1 MSAILN
7 DVRYALRRL
16 GKSPGFTAVALL
28 TLALGIGLNS
38 AVFSLVNAVLFRP
51 MPVDEPDQ
59 LVRIYSW
66 QPGDFTEHLPMSFPD
81 LLDLRER
88 CQSYEEMIGFSFSF
102 LALEIEDQ
110 SQLIIGEM
118 VTGNYFEMLGVPAL
132 LGRTF
137 TAADD
142 QPGSAE
148 KVVVLSHAAFKSRF
162 GADPGVVGRQVRIN
176 GYSFDIIGVASPEF
190 NGLTPGITPELW
202 FPITNS
208 PVIRA
213 LPTTRA
219 GSTTPGLNRIE
230 DRDLRWHWVMGRL
243 QPEVSPAQA
252 AAELSTVVS
261 GLQQEFPDTNADR
274 GMMLLPASQVRIIPA
289 VDSSL
294 QSGSWIVMG
303 IVALVLLIA
312 SANLAN
318 MLLARALSRRQ
329 EIAARLAVGASRGLL
344 IRQLVIESLVLALLG
359 GGLGLLIALVTN
371 QVFNSLSLPMPIQ
384 LSLGLAIDLRVV
396 LFTFVISSIA
406 AVAFGLVPAFDAT
419 RADLATALHGEARL
433 ISGSRQRQ
441 RIRSMLVV
449 AQVALALLLLVSTG
463 LSLRSLQNASRIDP
477 GFDPNGV
484 VVARFAPGLQGYD
497 RAQSKEF
504 FDRLLERVQALPG
517 VDSASYASH
526 VPATVL
532 EFYGELVMPD
542 GEESA
547 PVGEWHRIDAATA
560 GPGYFKTLQIPVLE
574 GRTFSDWDR
583 EESQRLTVVNQTLAE
598 LFWPGE
604 SAIGQKIHIDEVGRL
619 FEVVGVVGNGKYRTL
634 GEKPRPFLY
643 TGLSQY
649 GLDALMLM
657 VRTSGQ
663 VDAPLTAIREA
674 ARAIDSKMAVSELCT
689 LMEKMSP
696 SMMLPRVGATL
707 FGVFGL
713 IGLLIATTGIYGV
726 MAYAVSQRTHEIGVR
741 VAMGASPG
749 DILRLVIPDGLR
761 LTAVGLGLG
770 LAMAAVATRVLESLL
785 YGVSSTDLMTFA
797 GVPLVIALVALVA
810 CYAPARR
817 ATGVNPVVALRSE

>member
-1 MSAILN
+1 MSAIVN
-7 DVRYALRRL
+7 EIRYALRKL

-51 MPVDEPDQ
+51 MAVDEPDQ

-66 QPGDFTEHLPMSFPD
+66 QPGDFTEHMPMSFPD

-88 CQSYEEMIGFSFSF
+88 CQSFQQMIGFSFSF
-102 LALEIEDQ
+102 LALETEDQ
-110 SQLIIGEM
+110 NQLIVGEM

-162 GADPGVVGRQVRIN
+162 GADTGVVGRQLRIN

-190 NGLTPGITPELW
+190 NGLTPGVTPELW
-202 FPITNS
+202 FPIANS
-208 PVIRA
+208 TVIRA
-213 LPTTRA
+213 LPTTSA
-219 GSTTPGLNRIE
+219 GSPTPGLNRIE
-230 DRDLRWHWVMGRL
+230 DRDHRWHWVMGRL

-329 EIAARLAVGASRGLL
+329 EIATRLAVGASRGLL

-359 GGLGLLIALVTN
+359 GGLGLLLALATN
-371 QVFNSLSLPMPIQ
+371 QVFNSLSLPLPIQ
-384 LSLGLAIDLRVV
+384 LSLGLSLDTRVV
-396 LFTFVISSIA
+396 LFTLAISSIA
-406 AVAFGLVPAFDAT
+406 AVAFGLAPAFDAT
-419 RADLATALHGEARL
+419 RTDLATALHGEARL

-441 RIRSMLVV
+441 RMRSMLVV

-463 LSLRSLQNASRIDP
+463 LSLRSLQKASQIDP
-477 GFDPNGV
+477 GFNPNGV
-484 VVARFAPGLQGYD
+484 AVARFAPGLQGYD
-497 RAQSKEF
+497 RARSKEF
-504 FDRLLERVQALPG
+504 FDRLMARVQALPG
-517 VDSASYASH
+517 VDSASFVSH
-526 VPATVL
+526 APATVL
-532 EFYGELVMPD
+532 EFYGELVVPD
-542 GEESA
+542 GKESA

-560 GPGYFKTLQIPVLE
+560 GPGYFETLQIPVLE
-574 GRTFSDWDR
+574 GRTFSDWDQ
-583 EESQRLTVVNQTLAE
+583 ESQRLTVVNQTLAE
-598 LFWPGE
+598 LFWPNE
-604 SAIGQKIHIDEVGRL
+604 SAVGKKIHIDRVGRV

-643 TGLSQY
+643 TGLSQH

-663 VDAPLTAIREA
+663 VEAPLTAIRES
-674 ARAIDSKMAVSELCT
+674 ARAIDDKMAISELCT
-689 LMEKMSP
+689 LIEKMSP

-707 FGVFGL
+707 FGVFGF

-741 VAMGASPG
+741 VAMGASPS

-761 LTAVGLGLG
+761 LTAFGLGLG
-770 LAMAAVATRVLESLL
+770 LALAAVATRILEALL
-785 YGVSSTDLMTFA
+785 YGVSSTDLMTFTA
-797 GVPLVIALVALVA
+797 VPLVIALVALVA
-810 CYAPARR
+810 CYVPARR
-817 ATGVNPVVALRSE
+817 AISVNPVVALRSE